1 MITTTWR
8 IAMPSITV
16 PIARR
21 FIVHEPQMYPG
32 ARTAHKTDIGERC
45 SLPEPG
51 LDVAASQNVHDWDK
65 RQRRLLKDRHTDA
78 AEHIQT
84 ITTAV

>member
-16 PIARR
+16 PIASR
-21 FIVHEPQMYPG
+21 FIMHEPQMYPVPEQHH
-32 ARTAHKTDIGERC
+32 TTDIGERC

-51 LDVAASQNVHDWDK
+51 LDVAASQNVHDWDE
-65 RQRRLLKDRHTDA
+65 RQRRLLKA
-78 AEHIQT
+78 ATQMLPST
-84 ITTAV
+84 YKP